1 MTCRPLVSP
10 PLLKPSSNAPY
21 SALHLGGDRR
31 LLIGLNASAT
41 SARRPPAR
49 RPLQPGAPIAGP
61 MVLSRGNRRESFK
74 AALYHSWPLPQSAC
88 NRGWFSPLFGS
99 IGLTPILQSS
109 FFESGPV
116 GRAAGCLCRVQ
127 VATYVSLTLSLC
139 IWQVEISQCRG
150 CSRRLVR
157 PAIVV
162 FGHGM
167 SRLPGP
173 TFAG

>member
-1 MTCRPLVSP
+1 MPCLIYRVACLTRNKLCP
-10 PLLKPSSNAPY
+10 PPVKQRS
-21 SALHLGGDRR
+21 LHAQCARFVLGGRHWIEAQHIDGVFR
-31 LLIGLNASAT
+31 LFRLPQPGTWRTSGPLALCGFVFATRAS
-41 SARRPPAR
+41 
-49 RPLQPGAPIAGP
+49 GAPIAGP

-127 VATYVSLTLSLC
+127 VATYVSLAL
-139 IWQVEISQCRG
+139 
-150 CSRRLVR
+150 
-157 PAIVV
+157 
-162 FGHGM
+162 
-167 SRLPGP
+167 
-173 TFAG
+173 AG